1 MKTEQEI
8 LAAYEE
14 YGSVRKAAEALG
26 LSKDKVWRTVRRLSP
41 VNVVPVQKE
50 KLQAQKLQ
58 DEIRDGE
65 RVITGKNVRTLDEL
79 LDAAGVDSEEWVV
92 TRHKANTWQA
102 LAKDSEIIQLYQVTA
117 HLERA
122 PKFFIQPV
130 EPIEKIPQKRRES
143 MPANRCAL
151 IVPDIQAGF
160 RRVEDMNA
168 PGGYNWLPLH
178 DRKAL
183 DCVNQIAE
191 LLEENVGVDSCVMLG
206 ENLDLAPWSTRYT
219 ASASLR
225 MTTSAA
231 LRELYAG
238 FLVPLR
244 EAIPYAELH
253 AMEGNHEKRIAD
265 AIDSKL
271 GEAAGLRRADTIDG
285 EGVMSIPEL
294 LALDSIDC
302 EYHAPYGKPFW
313 LYDQIRISHGS
324 VVRQGGG
331 ATAQAVL
338 KTATSSMI
346 WGHVHRLEMA
356 QVTRQ
361 TPEGPKVLTAA
372 SPGCLCRSEIGTVPG
387 VLGNTPD
394 WQQGVAIVYEHEGKH
409 SIQLIPIVDG
419 VAFVDGEMIVG
430 RGIDEDWAER
440 TGLPF

>member
-1 MKTEQEI
+1 MITDDDI
-8 LAAYEE
+8 LEAYSI
-14 YGSVRKAAEALG
+14 YSSVRRAAEALG
-26 LSKDKVWRTVRRLSP
+26 ISKDKVWRTVRKYDSVR
-41 VNVVPVQKE
+41 VVPVKKE
-50 KLQAQKLQ
+50 TATGKKIQ
-58 DEIRDGE
+58 DETKGDT
-65 RVITGKNVRTLDEL
+65 RVVTGKNVRSLDEL
-79 LDAAGVDSEEWVV
+79 LDAAGVDPEEWIV

-130 EPIEKIPQKRRES
+130 DPVEPMPRQERETQ
-143 MPANRCAL
+143 PANRCAL

-160 RRVEDMNA
+160 RRVEDSNS
-168 PGGYNWLPLH
+168 PGGYRWVPLH

-183 DCVNQIAE
+183 DCVLQIAQ

-206 ENLDLAPWSTRYT
+206 DNLDLAPWSTRYT

-244 EAIPYAELH
+244 EAIPYAEFH

-419 VAFVDGEMIVG
+419 VAFLDGEMIVG
-430 RGIDEDWAER
+430 RGIDEEWAER